1 VTDIIL
7 SGPADFRGWR
17 TAAARL
23 MAANVD
29 PTETDWGCADEP
41 LHILTANDEGEP
53 APAAA
58 LRLDAPK
65 PFLALAKLVIQ
76 HQHAVRFALL
86 YRLLW
91 RLKRQPKLLEST
103 TDSEVVVAQ
112 AMRKSVQD
120 DINRM
125 KATLSFHAV
134 PSGQS
139 DVSVAWYEPH
149 HHIVETIAPF
159 FVHRF
164 EKSCFS
170 ILTPRLSAHWNG
182 RDLVF
187 GQGTGGSL
195 ATKAA
200 VNGDCERP
208 IPFRANLRF
217 ATVRGDRD

>member
-1 VTDIIL
+1 
-7 SGPADFRGWR
+7 
-17 TAAARL
+17 

-29 PTETDWGCADEP
+29 PTETAWGCADEP
-41 LHILTANDEGEP
+41 LHILMANDECQP
-53 APAAA
+53 SSRPTA

-91 RLKRQPKLLEST
+91 RLKRQPKLLESA
-103 TDSEVVVAQ
+103 TDSEVVVAH

-120 DINRM
+120 DIDRM
-125 KATLSFHAV
+125 KANLTFHTV
-134 PSGQS
+134 PSSQS

-159 FVHRF
+159 FVRRF
-164 EKSCFS
+164 DQSCFS

-182 RDLVF
+182 RELVF
-187 GQGTGGSL
+187 GQGTGHSE
-195 ATKAA
+195 ATKTA
-200 VNGDCERP
+200 VNGDFSRP
-208 IPFRANLRF
+208 IPIRGCRF